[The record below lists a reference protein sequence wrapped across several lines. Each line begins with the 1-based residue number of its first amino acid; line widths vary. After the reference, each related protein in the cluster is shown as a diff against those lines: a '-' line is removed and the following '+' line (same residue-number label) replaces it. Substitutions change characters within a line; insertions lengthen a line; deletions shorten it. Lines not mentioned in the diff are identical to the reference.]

1 MKKRLAAVLAFAF
14 VVSILAS
21 GLLYWLVKNT
31 LPQQQAQITTPVFVA
46 TRDLQVGALLR
57 DVDIRQEGWAGDVP
71 ENALLDTGE
80 IIDRGVVQNIYRGE
94 VIVDSRL
101 APKGAGAG
109 LAAIIPEGY
118 RAVAIRTNEIIGV
131 SGFVTPGMRVDVII
145 SGNPPGISRGNM
157 GTLTTTLLQNI
168 EVLSAGQ
175 SIEKDREGKP
185 VIVPVINMLA
195 TPDEAEILSLAGK
208 EASIQLV
215 LRNPL
220 DTEIAQTEG
229 TSTSRLFSNI
239 GFLKKPVVRPA
250 PRRVNNRTEPP
261 PPPPKEPFK
270 IEVYHGAAMKESQF
284 KQDEGA
290 GQ

>member
-21 GLLYWLVKNT
+21 GLLYWLVRNT
-31 LPQQQAQITTPVFVA
+31 LPRQEAQATTPVFVS
-46 TRDLQVGALLR
+46 TRDLQVGVLLR
-57 DVDIRQEGWAGDVP
+57 DVDIRQEGWAGEVP
-71 ENALLDTGE
+71 ENAILDATE
-80 IIDRGVVQNIYRGE
+80 IVDRGVVQNIYRGE
-94 VIVDSRL
+94 VIVESRL

-118 RAVAIRTNEIIGV
+118 RAVAIHTNEIIGV

-145 SGNPPGISRGNM
+145 SGNPPGVSRGNM

-250 PRRVNNRTEPP
+250 PDGLTIAHSRPRRRQR
-261 PPPPKEPFK
+261 
-270 IEVYHGAAMKESQF
+270 SR
-284 KQDEGA
+284 
-290 GQ
+290 

>member
-21 GLLYWLVKNT
+21 GLLYWLVRNT
-31 LPQQQAQITTPVFVA
+31 LPQQEAQATTPVFIA
-46 TRDLQVGALLR
+46 TRDLQLGVLLR

-71 ENALLDTGE
+71 ENALLDPAE
-80 IIDRGVVQNIYRGE
+80 IIDRGVIQNIYRGE

-145 SGNPPGISRGNM
+145 SGNPPGIARGNI

-239 GFLKKPVVRPA
+239 GFLKKPVARPA
-250 PRRVNNRTEPP
+250 PRRINNRTEPP

-270 IEVYHGAAMKESQF
+270 IEVYHGSTMKESQF